1 MLLKKGAG
9 HFDSVLLLSLS
20 TAVFFGIIA
29 YVERLLALKPPRGRL
44 QSRRKGS
51 VIEHYQ
57 RSLCDDRRHDY
68 RAVAVAVHH
77 SGSLQAD
84 VAAQASSPCGI
95 TCVARLRRQTAGGF
109 SLRLSSERVDPFAVF
124 AWCTTE
130 FTDKRFVK
138 RRFARIT
145 YRLGNHHHRQRFT
158 RQGLGG
164 DLQAQRC

>member
-1 MLLKKGAG
+1 MTVAVIIAGLLPVLWGTGAG
-9 HFDSVLLLSLS
+9 SGGDEPYCR
-20 TAVFFGIIA
+20 A
-29 YVERLLALKPPRGRL
+29 
-44 QSRRKGS
+44 
-51 VIEHYQ
+51 
-57 RSLCDDRRHDY
+57 DDWRHDY

-84 VAAQASSPCGI
+84 VAAQAPSPCGI
-95 TCVARLRRQTAGGF
+95 TCVARLRRQTVGGF
-109 SLRLSSERVDPFAVF
+109 SLRLSSERADPFAVL

>member
-1 MLLKKGAG
+1 M
-9 HFDSVLLLSLS
+9 DSVLLLSLS

-68 RAVAVAVHH
+68 RAAAVAVHH

-95 TCVARLRRQTAGGF
+95 TCAARLRRQTAGGF
-109 SLRLSSERVDPFAVF
+109 SLRLSSERADPFAVL

-130 FTDKRFVK
+130 FTDKSFVK

-158 RQGLGG
+158 RQGLGS

>member
-1 MLLKKGAG
+1 MIPSCCLVCHRCILRDDRLRRASI
-9 HFDSVLLLSLS
+9 SVE
-20 TAVFFGIIA
+20 TAA
-29 YVERLLALKPPRGRL
+29 GRL

-51 VIEHYQ
+51 VINHYQ
-57 RSLCDDRRHDY
+57 RSLCDGRRHDY
-68 RAVAVAVHH
+68 RAAAVAVYH

-95 TCVARLRRQTAGGF
+95 TCAASLRRQTAGGF
-109 SLRLSSERVDPFAVF
+109 SLRLSSERADPFAVL

-130 FTDKRFVK
+130 FTDKSFVE

>member
-1 MLLKKGAG
+1 MTVAVIITGLLPVLWGAG
-9 HFDSVLLLSLS
+9 AGSEVMSR
-20 TAVFFGIIA
+20 IA
-29 YVERLLALKPPRGRL
+29 APMIGGMIAAPP
-44 QSRRKGS
+44 
-51 VIEHYQ
+51 
-57 RSLCDDRRHDY
+57 
-68 RAVAVAVHH
+68 AVAVYH

-84 VAAQASSPCGI
+84 VAAQASSPCG
-95 TCVARLRRQTAGGF
+95 T
-109 SLRLSSERVDPFAVF
+109 RLSSKRVDPFAVL

>member
-1 MLLKKGAG
+1 MFVIQKTLCFPKKESG
-9 HFDSVLLLSLS
+9 HSDSVLLLSLS

-29 YVERLLALKPPRGRL
+29 YVERLLALKPPQGRL

-51 VIEHYQ
+51 VIDHYQ
-57 RSLCDDRRHDY
+57 RSLCDDWRHDY

-84 VAAQASSPCGI
+84 VAAQASSPCG
-95 TCVARLRRQTAGGF
+95 T
-109 SLRLSSERVDPFAVF
+109 RLSSERADPFAVL

-130 FTDKRFVK
+130 FTDKSFVK

-145 YRLGNHHHRQRFT
+145 YRLGNHHHRQHFT